1 MPSWKGF
8 LNAEGAEDTEKK
20 RTAEKR
26 KNEEEKKKSLTA
38 ENRREFHGARG
49 ERKWMRIR

>member
-8 LNAEGAEDTEKK
+8 LNAEDTEKK

-26 KNEEEKKKSLTA
+26 KNEEEKKKGLTA
-38 ENRREFHGARG
+38 ESRREFHGARG
-49 ERKWMRIR
+49 EGKWMRIR